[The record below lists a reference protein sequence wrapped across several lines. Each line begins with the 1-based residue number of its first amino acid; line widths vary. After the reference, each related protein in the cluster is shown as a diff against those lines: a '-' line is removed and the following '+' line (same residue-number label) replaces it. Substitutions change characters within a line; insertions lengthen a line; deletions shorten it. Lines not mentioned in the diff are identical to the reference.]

1 MDSTWLRDLCQLV
14 GEAYVITSP
23 TEHERYVSDW
33 FGRMAGSAR
42 AVVRPGT
49 TAEVAAVVACC
60 RRHGIPIVPQGGNTG
75 LVGGALPDD
84 SGTQLVLS
92 LERMNRIRAMD
103 PLGKTV
109 TVEAGVLLVHVQDA
123 ARQQGLEFPLS
134 MGSEGSCTVGGMLST
149 NAGGTAVLR
158 YGNARALCLGL
169 EVVTAEGDVV
179 PGLRQ
184 LRKDNTGYDLRDL
197 FIGAEGTLGIITAA
211 VLSMVPAP
219 KAKLS
224 ALVALESA
232 EHAVALLERVQSQVG
247 PLLSAFELISH
258 ACLNLVALHFP
269 QLPYPFAS
277 PTPYAVLLELSD
289 HESEEH
295 TLALMEQ
302 VLGEALARGM
312 ATDVLL
318 PQSLAQSD
326 KFWDIREHIPLS
338 QVKDGKN
345 VKHDIS
351 LPIAAVPAFL
361 TQAAHLITSLHA
373 DARVIAFGHLGDG
386 NIHFNVA
393 APISQPPD
401 DILQD
406 KVRISNA
413 IHELVDALNGSIS
426 AEHGIGQMKA
436 HDLARFKN
444 PVEMRLFHQIKQALD
459 PEGIFNP
466 GKILSAHNPS
476 KAENP

>member
-1 MDSTWLRDLCQLV
+1 
-14 GEAYVITSP
+14 
-23 TEHERYVSDW
+23 
-33 FGRMAGSAR
+33 
-42 AVVRPGT
+42 
-49 TAEVAAVVACC
+49 
-60 RRHGIPIVPQGGNTG
+60 
-75 LVGGALPDD
+75 
-84 SGTQLVLS
+84 
-92 LERMNRIRAMD
+92 
-103 PLGKTV
+103 
-109 TVEAGVLLVHVQDA
+109 
-123 ARQQGLEFPLS
+123 
-134 MGSEGSCTVGGMLST
+134 
-149 NAGGTAVLR
+149 
-158 YGNARALCLGL
+158 
-169 EVVTAEGDVV
+169 
-179 PGLRQ
+179 

-219 KAKLS
+219 KARLS

-247 PLLSAFELISH
+247 PLLSTFELISH

-269 QLPYPFAS
+269 QFPYPFAS

-302 VLGEALARGM
+302 VLGEALAQGI
-312 ATDVLL
+312 ATDVLV

-361 TQAAHLITSLHA
+361 TRADHLITSLHA

-393 APISQPPD
+393 APIGQPPD
-401 DILQD
+401 YILQD

-413 IHELVDALNGSIS
+413 IHELVDSLNGSIS

-466 GKILSAHNPS
+466 GKILNAHKPS